1 VKALAVTPV
10 TALNKERNYYCQPQ
24 AEREQKMSKTIAVTG
39 GTGYIAGFV
48 IAEFL
53 NHGYMVRTSV
63 RSSSKMEALKK
74 ELSAFV
80 KEEAMSRLSAFEA
93 DLTSSEG
100 WADGFSGA
108 DGIIHVA
115 SPLGHGTE
123 SAEELRCVAEGG
135 TLNVLQ
141 GALDAGV
148 KRVVMTSSQAA
159 STPRI
164 SVGKVVLDESFWSD
178 DENPELD
185 SYRLS
190 KIASEKAAWAF
201 SKKHGLDLTAI
212 LPGAV
217 FGQVMSARNI
227 SSNNILLRLI
237 NGAMPCAL
245 NIPLEVSNV
254 RDLAE
259 LHRLA
264 FENDNAIGER
274 FLAASQTIRMPEVAR
289 IYREQYPDSK
299 TPLNTF
305 PNWMVRFLAIFIP
318 DLRSMVP
325 MLGREYSHTTEKAE
339 GLLGWIQHTPRETVL
354 DAAASFKQLGMI
366 KSRSY

>member
-1 VKALAVTPV
+1 
-10 TALNKERNYYCQPQ
+10 
-24 AEREQKMSKTIAVTG
+24 MSKTIAVTG

-53 NHGYMVRTSV
+53 NHGYMVRASV
-63 RSSSKMEALKK
+63 RSLSKIEALKK
-74 ELSAFV
+74 DLSAFV
-80 KEEAMSRLSAFEA
+80 NEETLSRLSAFEA

-100 WADGFSGA
+100 WEDGFSGV

-123 SAEELRCVAEGG
+123 SAEELRRVAEGG

-141 GALDAGV
+141 GALKAGV

-159 STPRI
+159 STPKI
-164 SVGKVVLDESFWSD
+164 SVGKVVLDEKFWSD
-178 DENPELD
+178 ADNPELD

-190 KIASEKAAWAF
+190 KIASERAAWAF
-201 SKKHGLDLTAI
+201 SKDHGLDLTTV

-227 SSNNILLRLI
+227 SSNDILLRLI
-237 NGAMPCAL
+237 NGGMPCSL
-245 NIPLEVSNV
+245 NVPLEVSNV

-264 FENDNAIGER
+264 FENGNAIGER

-289 IYREQYPDSK
+289 IYREQYPNSK
-299 TPLNTF
+299 TPTKVF
-305 PNWMVRFLAIFIP
+305 PNWMVRFLSVFVPA
-318 DLRSMVP
+318 LRSMVP
-325 MLGREYSHTTEKAE
+325 MLGREYSHTTVKAE
-339 GLLGWIQHTPRETVL
+339 ELLGWIQHTPRETVL
-354 DAAASFKQLGMI
+354 AAASSFEQLGMI
-366 KSRSY
+366 KSRKG

>member
-1 VKALAVTPV
+1 
-10 TALNKERNYYCQPQ
+10 
-24 AEREQKMSKTIAVTG
+24 MSKTIVVTG

-53 NHGYMVRTSV
+53 NHGYKVRASV
-63 RSSSKMEALKK
+63 RSLSKTEELKK
-74 ELSAFV
+74 ALSAFV
-80 KEEAMSRLSAFEA
+80 NEDSLLSLTTFAA
-93 DLTSSEG
+93 DLTSSRG
-100 WADGFSGA
+100 WAEGFSGA

-123 SAEELRCVAEGG
+123 AAEELRRIAEGG

-148 KRVVMTSSQAA
+148 KRIVMTSSQAA

-164 SVGKVVLDESFWSD
+164 SEGKVLLDETFWSD
-178 DENPELD
+178 ENNPELD
-185 SYRLS
+185 PYRRS
-190 KIASEKAAWAF
+190 KIAAEKAAWDFAA
-201 SKKHGLDLTAI
+201 KHGLNLTTV

-217 FGQVMSARNI
+217 FGQVMSAQNI
-227 SSNNILLRLI
+227 SSNGILLQLI
-237 NGAMPCAL
+237 NGGLPRAL
-245 NIPLEVSNV
+245 NIPLEVSNI
-254 RDLAE
+254 RDLTA

-289 IYREQYPDSK
+289 IYRERYPESK
-299 TPLNTF
+299 TPAKVF
-305 PNWMVRFLAIFIP
+305 PNGVVRLLAKFIP
-318 DLRSMVP
+318 SLRSMVP

-339 GLLGWIQHTPRETVL
+339 RLLGWTQHTPRETVL
-354 DAAASFKQLGMI
+354 EAAESFCKLGMI
-366 KSRSY
+366 KTQNH

>member
-1 VKALAVTPV
+1 M
-10 TALNKERNYYCQPQ
+10 N
-24 AEREQKMSKTIAVTG
+24 KTIAVTG

-53 NHGYMVRTSV
+53 NHGYTVRASV
-63 RSSSKMEALKK
+63 RSLSKIEALKK
-74 ELSAFV
+74 DLSTFV
-80 KEEAMSRLSAFEA
+80 NEEDLSRLSAFKA

-100 WADGFSGA
+100 WVDGFSGA

-123 SAEELRCVAEGG
+123 SAEELRRVAEGG

-159 STPRI
+159 STPKT
-164 SVGKVVLDESFWSD
+164 SVGKVVLDEGFWSD
-178 DENPELD
+178 DDNPELD
-185 SYRLS
+185 PYRLS

-201 SKKHGLDLTAI
+201 SKKHGLDLTTV

-217 FGQVMSARNI
+217 FGQVMSAGNI
-227 SSNNILLRLI
+227 SSNGILLRLI
-237 NGAMPCAL
+237 NGGLPRAL
-245 NIPLEVSNV
+245 NVPLEVSNV

-264 FENDNAIGER
+264 FENGNAIGER

-299 TPLNTF
+299 TPTNTF
-305 PNWMVRFLAIFIP
+305 PNWLVRFLSVFIP
-318 DLRSMVP
+318 ALRSMVP

-339 GLLGWIQHTPRETVL
+339 RLLGWIQHTPRETVL
-354 DAAASFKQLGMI
+354 DAAASFEQLGMI
-366 KSRSY
+366 KSRNI

>member
-1 VKALAVTPV
+1 
-10 TALNKERNYYCQPQ
+10 
-24 AEREQKMSKTIAVTG
+24 MSKIAVTG

-53 NHGYMVRTSV
+53 NHGYVVRTSG
-63 RSSSKMEALKK
+63 RSLSKIEALKK
-74 ELSAFV
+74 DLSAFV
-80 KEEAMSRLSAFEA
+80 NEEALSRLSAFEA
-93 DLTSSEG
+93 DLTLSEG
-100 WADGFSGA
+100 WAEGFAGV

-123 SAEELRCVAEGG
+123 SAEELRRVAEGG

-159 STPRI
+159 STPKK
-164 SVGKVVLDESFWSD
+164 SVGKVVLDETFWSD
-178 DENPELD
+178 EDNLELD
-185 SYRLS
+185 PYRLS
-190 KIASEKAAWAF
+190 KIVSEKAAWAF
-201 SKKHGLDLTAI
+201 SAKHGLDLTTV

-217 FGQVMSARNI
+217 FGQVMSAKNI
-227 SSNNILLRLI
+227 SSNKFLLELI
-237 NGAMPCAL
+237 NGGMPRTL
-245 NIPLEVSNV
+245 NVPLEVSNV
-254 RDLAE
+254 RDLAA

-264 FENDNAIGER
+264 FENDDAIGER

-299 TPLNTF
+299 TPTKVF
-305 PNWMVRFLAIFIP
+305 PNWMVCLLSIFIP
-318 DLRSMVP
+318 GLRSMVP

-339 GLLGWIQHTPRETVL
+339 RLLGWIQHTPREAIL
-354 DAAASFKQLGMI
+354 DAATSFDRLGMI
-366 KSRSY
+366 KSRSQ